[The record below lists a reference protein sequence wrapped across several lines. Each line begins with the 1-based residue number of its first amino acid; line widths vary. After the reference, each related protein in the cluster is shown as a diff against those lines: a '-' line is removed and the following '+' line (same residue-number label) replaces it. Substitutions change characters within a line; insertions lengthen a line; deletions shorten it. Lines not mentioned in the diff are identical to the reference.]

1 MTTAFYVRIGSIS
14 SEYQRAFLNWPCPSR
29 TCVILLS
36 LCSSRLMMPI
46 AALSHGEKCTWN
58 PESGI
63 EEPFHLSAAIF
74 PPPQITTY
82 HRVMVVMGD
91 TCIDVK
97 KEGRLLLLQP
107 LAIRHSGSDVWWEK
121 SLILN
126 LLQLRLCYFYLCVYC
141 SFRTF
146 ANGSFLCFYCHQI
159 QSKERGEERNARE
172 GCKLHIMW
180 HYMPMHI
187 QRIPIE
193 GSCQKLSALLIKS
206 KLSCSPNVFGWLLP
220 PQSFQL
226 IWMSSTSCNIL
237 RMHHAWTLK
246 YFFVSKKRLLWWRYF
261 LLHFSLLP
269 PFQSLLF
276 SIVIHQ

>member
-14 SEYQRAFLNWPCPSR
+14 SEYQRAFVNWPCPSR

-97 KEGRLLLLQP
+97 KEGSLLLLLQP

-206 KLSCSPNVFGWLLP
+206 KLSCSPNVFCLLLP

-246 YFFVSKKRLLWWRYF
+246 YFFFSKVSKMPKKGLKMMFFPIKSQNIAGERR
-261 LLHFSLLP
+261 
-269 PFQSLLF
+269 
-276 SIVIHQ
+276 